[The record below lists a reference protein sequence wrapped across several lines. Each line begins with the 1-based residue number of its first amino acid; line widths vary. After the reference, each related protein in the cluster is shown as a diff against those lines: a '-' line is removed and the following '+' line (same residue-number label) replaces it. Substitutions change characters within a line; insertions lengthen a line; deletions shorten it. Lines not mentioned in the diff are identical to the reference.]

1 MLPPVVRHRKAEVKE
16 TIRFKSEPIRRRKIH
31 ESVSKQIR
39 HKVLKKL
46 KPGDKLPPIKKLAE
60 MLGVTRFSVRE
71 ALRSLEL
78 LGVVNASSGGG
89 SVLRSSPADRLV
101 NPVANF
107 LAQQGKLLDD
117 LLDFRKILEPALA
130 AVAAKQASPQQI
142 GKMEEILRRQE
153 DKLAEGD
160 IAMEEACEFH
170 YAIAEVSENTIAMNV
185 LQVLMELLFELQERS
200 FQTKGRPQK
209 SLAGHR
215 RIVAAIERRNPGAAK
230 TAMQR
235 HIEQIEEILLK
246 RLAERSKQS

>member
-1 MLPPVVRHRKAEVKE
+1 MLPPVVGCGKAELKE
-16 TIRFKSEPIRRRKIH
+16 TIRIESEPIRRRKIH
-31 ESVSKQIR
+31 EGVSKQIR
-39 HKVLKKL
+39 YKVLKNL
-46 KPGDKLPPIKKLAE
+46 KPGDKLPAVRELAD

-71 ALRSLEL
+71 AIRSLEL

-89 SVLRSSPADRLV
+89 SILRSCSGDRLI

-107 LAQQGKLLDD
+107 LTQQRKLLRD

-153 DKLAEGD
+153 DKLTNGN

-170 YAIAEVSENTIAMNV
+170 CAIGAVSENTIAMNV
-185 LQVLMELLFELQERS
+185 LQVLMELLFELQESS
-200 FQTKGRPQK
+200 FQIKGRAQK

-215 RIVAAIERRNPGAAK
+215 RIVAAIERHNPAAAK
-230 TAMQR
+230 VAMQR
-235 HIEQIEEILLK
+235 HIQDIEEILLFK
-246 RLAERSKQS
+246 TSKKK